1 MGASS
6 CQAQK
11 KIQGKWQDLFR
22 FKAGGKLSSVGGADA
37 IPTITAVK
45 KGGPLSNL
53 DDYGRVRHGHD
64 ALRACRLN
72 PSEWVA
78 FEYLKYVFM
87 SKGASSA
94 IKAMHALR
102 EKEANELGTSLRAIA
117 IAFFSNLVDE
127 VIQAG
132 ERVEKVLLNITD
144 TWHNLDVQEL
154 MRCFRDSHPDIDFR
168 GYNECDLCLIA
179 HISRRAEPTVVV
191 DCGHSTMVRYE
202 SSTTSEGQ
210 SDFEQNVGM
219 GKLEGCQSTIYAAD
233 TYGIEHG
240 TGAQIINME
249 AEKVLR
255 SINERH
261 GVPLH
266 QNVRDLSDFIDDF
279 VKPEPKQTYEP
290 QFGITKED
298 WDQVLESVY
307 LVTDKIINDSLNL
320 VLPVLAAANKTWKS
334 GFQVI
339 PTGRW
344 LRNPSFKKALEDKID
359 SEFPNARVTEDD
371 KNGMCVSITPEV
383 EHR

>member
-11 KIQGKWQDLFR
+11 KIRGEWQGLFR
-22 FKAGGKLSSVGGADA
+22 FKAGGKPSSVGGADA

-45 KGGPLSNL
+45 KGGPLSDLN
-53 DDYGRVRHGHD
+53 DYGRVRHGHD
-64 ALRACRLN
+64 ALRACKMN
-72 PSEWVA
+72 PSEWVP

-87 SKGASSA
+87 SKGASPS
-94 IKAMHALR
+94 IKTTHAHR

-117 IAFFSNLVDE
+117 LAFFRHLVKE
-127 VIQAG
+127 VVGSG
-132 ERVEKVLLNITD
+132 EKVEKVLLNITD
-144 TWHNLDVQEL
+144 TWHNIDVQDL
-154 MRCFRDSHPDIDFR
+154 MRCFRESHPGIEFEA
-168 GYNECDLCLIA
+168 YNECDLCLIA
-179 HISRRAEPTVVV
+179 HVERDKPTVVV
-191 DCGHSTMVRYE
+191 DCGHSTMVCYE
-202 SSTTSEGQ
+202 MSSLSEGRP
-210 SDFEQNVGM
+210 DFEQNVGM
-219 GKLEGCQSTIYAAD
+219 GRLEGCQSTIYAAD

-290 QFGITKED
+290 QFGIAKDD
-298 WDQVLESVY
+298 WDQILESVY
-307 LVTDKIINDSLNL
+307 LVIDKIINDSLDL
-320 VLPVLAAANKTWKS
+320 ILPVLATANKTWKP

-344 LRNPSFKKALEDKID
+344 LRNPSFKKRLKDRTE
-359 SEFPNARVTEDD
+359 SEFPNARVIEDD
-371 KNGMCVSITPEV
+371 KNGMCVSILPELKYQ
-383 EHR
+383 